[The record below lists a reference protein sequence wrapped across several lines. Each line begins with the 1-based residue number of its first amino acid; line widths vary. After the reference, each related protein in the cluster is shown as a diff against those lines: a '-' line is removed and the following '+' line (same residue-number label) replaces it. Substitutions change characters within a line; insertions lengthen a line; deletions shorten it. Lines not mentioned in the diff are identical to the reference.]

1 MSDEL
6 SIAFWRRS
14 LRRHTAVVIGLGLAL
29 FGGVG
34 GWAATTKLAGAV
46 SGQGFIVIENDVKKI
61 QHLSG
66 GTVSELLVHE
76 GSEVAAG
83 DVLLRLSRTTVEA
96 NLAIIENA
104 LVQSLVRAARLRAE
118 LAGTRIVEADFL
130 EQKQL
135 TRPAYRQLVALEQ
148 NLLETR
154 GDGIEGM
161 KRQLAERKGQLA
173 DEIEGENVQIEA
185 VNASIAAVDEEF
197 ASVDGLYRQ
206 QLVTLQR
213 LTSLKQRRAELQGN
227 LGERLASRAQAE
239 GRISEVELQILQ
251 LDENRRGENAKEL
264 AETEANITEM
274 EARRVDVR
282 EQFGRLDIRSP
293 VSGRIFELQ
302 LHTVGGIVQ
311 PGETLMLVA
320 PRGDGLIVEAKISP
334 RNIDQVTLGQKAQLH
349 FTAFDR
355 TTTPT
360 VKGEVVSVSPD
371 VLTDQRTGQPFYAVR
386 IRPEAESLEGLGS
399 LKLYPG
405 MPADVLM
412 PAAERRV
419 ISYLVKPLTD
429 QLNHVFRE
437 D

>member
-1 MSDEL
+1 MSEEL
-6 SIAFWRRS
+6 SAAFWRRS
-14 LRRHTAVVIGLGLAL
+14 IRRHIAIVIGLGLAL

-46 SGQGFIVIENDVKKI
+46 SGQGFIVIENNVKKV

-104 LVQSLVRAARLRAE
+104 LVQFLVRAARLKAE
-118 LAGTRIVEADFL
+118 LADGETFEPDFL
-130 EQKQL
+130 AQKGL
-135 TRPAYRQLVALEQ
+135 ARPAYGQLVLLER

-154 GDGIEGM
+154 RDGLEGM
-161 KRQLAERKGQLA
+161 KRQLGERKGQLA
-173 DEIEGENVQIEA
+173 DEINGENVQIDA
-185 VNASIAAVDEEF
+185 LKASIAAVDEEF
-197 ASVDGLYRQ
+197 SSVEGLYRQ

-251 LDENRRGENAKEL
+251 LDENRRGENAKDL
-264 AETEANITEM
+264 AETEAKIAEM
-274 EARRVDVR
+274 EARRIEVI

-293 VSGRIFELQ
+293 VSGRIFELA
-302 LHTVGGIVQ
+302 LHTVGGVVQ

-320 PRGDGLIVEAKISP
+320 PRDDGLMVEAKISP
-334 RNIDQVTLGQKAQLH
+334 RNIDQVAPGQKAELH

-355 TTTPT
+355 TTTPK
-360 VKGEVVSVSPD
+360 VNGEIVSVSPD

-386 IRPEAESLEGLGS
+386 IRPETKSLEGLGG

-405 MPADVLM
+405 MPAEVLM

>member
-14 LRRHTAVVIGLGLAL
+14 LRRHITVVVGLGLAL

-118 LAGTRIVEADFL
+118 LAGTGTFEADFL
-130 EQKQL
+130 GEKRL
-135 TRPAYRQLVALEQ
+135 TRPAYGQLVALEQ
-148 NLLETR
+148 NLLQTR
-154 GDGIEGM
+154 RDGIEGM

-185 VNASIAAVDEEF
+185 VRASIAAVDEEF

-264 AETEANITEM
+264 AETEAKITEM
-274 EARRVDVR
+274 EARRVDVT

-320 PRGDGLIVEAKISP
+320 PRGDGLIVEARISP
-334 RNIDQVTLGQKAQLH
+334 RNIDQVALGQRAQLH

-355 TTTPT
+355 TTTPM
-360 VKGEVVSVSPD
+360 VKGDVVSVSPD

-386 IRPEAESLEGLGS
+386 IRPEAESLEGLGN

-405 MPADVLM
+405 MPTDVLM

>member
-1 MSDEL
+1 MSEEL
-6 SIAFWRRS
+6 SAAFWRRS
-14 LRRHTAVVIGLGLAL
+14 IRRHIAIVIGLGLAL

-46 SGQGFIVIENDVKKI
+46 SGQGFIVIENNVKKV

-104 LVQSLVRAARLRAE
+104 LVQFLVRAARLKAE
-118 LAGTRIVEADFL
+118 LAGGETFEPDFL
-130 EQKQL
+130 AQKGL
-135 TRPAYRQLVALEQ
+135 ARPAYGQLVLLER

-154 GDGIEGM
+154 RDGLEGM
-161 KRQLAERKGQLA
+161 KRQLGERKGQLA
-173 DEIEGENVQIEA
+173 DEINGENVQIDA
-185 VNASIAAVDEEF
+185 LKASIAAVDEEF
-197 ASVDGLYRQ
+197 SSVEGLYRQ

-251 LDENRRGENAKEL
+251 LDENRRGENAKDL
-264 AETEANITEM
+264 AETEAKIAEM
-274 EARRVDVR
+274 EARRIEVI
-282 EQFGRLDIRSP
+282 EQFGQLDIRSP
-293 VSGRIFELQ
+293 VSGRIFELA
-302 LHTVGGIVQ
+302 LHTVGGVVQ

-320 PRGDGLIVEAKISP
+320 PRDDGLMVEAKISP
-334 RNIDQVTLGQKAQLH
+334 RNIDQVAPGQKAELH

-355 TTTPT
+355 TTTPK
-360 VKGEVVSVSPD
+360 VNGEIVSVSPD

-386 IRPEAESLEGLGS
+386 IRPETKSLEGLGG

-405 MPADVLM
+405 MPAEVLM

>member
-14 LRRHTAVVIGLGLAL
+14 LRRHIAVVIGLGLAL

-66 GTVSELLVHE
+66 GTVSELMVQE

-118 LAGTRIVEADFL
+118 LAGTGTFKADFL
-130 EQKQL
+130 EQKRL
-135 TRPAYRQLVALEQ
+135 TRPAYGQLVALEQ

-154 GDGIEGM
+154 RDGIEGM

-173 DEIEGENVQIEA
+173 NEIEGENVQIEA
-185 VNASIAAVDEEF
+185 VRASIAAVDQEF

>member
-14 LRRHTAVVIGLGLAL
+14 LRRHIAVVVGLGLAL

-46 SGQGFIVIENDVKKI
+46 SGQGFIVIENNVKKI

-76 GSEVAAG
+76 GSDVAAG

-118 LAGTRIVEADFL
+118 LAGTRTFEADFL
-130 EQKQL
+130 EQKRL
-135 TRPAYRQLVALEQ
+135 TRPAYGQLVALEQ
-148 NLLETR
+148 NLLQTR
-154 GDGIEGM
+154 RDGLEGM

-185 VNASIAAVDEEF
+185 VGASIAAVDEEF

-227 LGERLASRAQAE
+227 LGERLASKAQAE

-251 LDENRRGENAKEL
+251 LDENRRGK
-264 AETEANITEM
+264 M
-274 EARRVDVR
+274 PRSWRKPKR
-282 EQFGRLDIRSP
+282 RSP
-293 VSGRIFELQ
+293 KWKRDVS
-302 LHTVGGIVQ
+302 
-311 PGETLMLVA
+311 M
-320 PRGDGLIVEAKISP
+320 
-334 RNIDQVTLGQKAQLH
+334 
-349 FTAFDR
+349 
-355 TTTPT
+355 
-360 VKGEVVSVSPD
+360 
-371 VLTDQRTGQPFYAVR
+371 
-386 IRPEAESLEGLGS
+386 
-399 LKLYPG
+399 
-405 MPADVLM
+405 
-412 PAAERRV
+412 
-419 ISYLVKPLTD
+419 
-429 QLNHVFRE
+429 
-437 D
+437 